1 MGFRWEHRPKIN
13 CPQAHAFTLLFRQ
26 LSKFFRG
33 INPFDFSFFQINNS
47 VGQFHQV
54 VQPVFCYQNRFAL
67 LFYQP
72 QMLSQLLNGS
82 HIQIGGRFIQQIN
95 LWVHGINR
103 SEGDFLLFTAGQLKN
118 IPVPQLLNTQIV
130 GCLFHSLYQL
140 LWRTSLVLNSKGN
153 LAVCINIEKLRPWIL
168 ENGANLS
175 GNLIHRDIADFLTI
189 YQHTA
194 MKLSLIKLRYQSIHQ
209 PCNRC
214 FSAPAAATE
223 QDAFSVRNFQ
233 IDVMQPT
240 MFLPRIGKRYIF
252 KLNQPITPPRTHN
265 SKIR

>member
-33 INPFDFSFFQINNS
+33 INPFDFSFFQINDS

-103 SEGDFLLFTAGQLKN
+103 SKGDFLLFSAGQLKN
-118 IPVPQLLNTQIV
+118 ISVSQLLNMQIFS
-130 GCLFHSLYQL
+130 CLLYSLSQFL
-140 LWRTSLVLNSKGN
+140 RRASFIFNSKGN
-153 LAVCINIEKLRPWIL
+153 LTVYINIEKLRPWIL

-175 GNLIHRDIADFLTI
+175 GNLIHGDIADFLTI

-194 MKLSLIKLRYQSIHQ
+194 MKLPLIKLRDQSIHQ

-233 IDVMQPT
+233 IDVA
-240 MFLPRIGKRYIF
+240 
-252 KLNQPITPPRTHN
+252 
-265 SKIR
+265 

>member
-1 MGFRWEHRPKIN
+1 MWFRWEHRPKIN

-140 LWRTSLVLNSKGN
+140 LWRTSLVLNAKGD
-153 LAVCINIEKLRPWIL
+153 LAVCVHIEKLCPWIL
-168 ENGANLS
+168 ENGADLS

-194 MKLSLIKLRYQSIHQ
+194 MKFPLIKLR
-209 PCNRC
+209 N
-214 FSAPAAATE
+214 
-223 QDAFSVRNFQ
+223 
-233 IDVMQPT
+233 
-240 MFLPRIGKRYIF
+240 
-252 KLNQPITPPRTHN
+252 
-265 SKIR
+265 